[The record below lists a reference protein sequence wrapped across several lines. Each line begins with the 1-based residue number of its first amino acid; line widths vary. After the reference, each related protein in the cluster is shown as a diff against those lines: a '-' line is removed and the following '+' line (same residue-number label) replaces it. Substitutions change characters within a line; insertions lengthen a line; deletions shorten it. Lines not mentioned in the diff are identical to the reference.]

1 MNRTISGNS
10 SIHAALLAETGS
22 DVMPI
27 GMDRTIGVNSSPAML
42 AETYPYITPIGMDRT
57 ISGLMIG
64 ICRTLPEGKTDI
76 RLSYH
81 ELRFYLGGTFNPE
94 NYFRK

>member
-1 MNRTISGNS
+1 M
-10 SIHAALLAETGS
+10 AETS
-22 DVMPI
+22 PDVTPI
-27 GMDRTIGVNSSPAML
+27 GIDRTIGVNSSPAML

-64 ICRTLPEGKTDI
+64 HLPDAPRRQDGHTAK
-76 RLSYH
+76 LSRIKV
-81 ELRFYLGGTFNPE
+81 LSGGTFNPE

>member
-27 GMDRTIGVNSSPAML
+27 GMDRTIGVNSSPA
-42 AETYPYITPIGMDRT
+42 
-57 ISGLMIG
+57 
-64 ICRTLPEGKTDI
+64 
-76 RLSYH
+76 
-81 ELRFYLGGTFNPE
+81 
-94 NYFRK
+94 